1 MSNCVP
7 LLGLLFDDVS
17 LDEAVDA
24 LLARPADAPFAYVV
38 TPNTDHLARLR
49 RIPALAQVYRNAWFC
64 LLDSQLLAR
73 VADLL
78 HVPRPRVVTGADL
91 TQRLLERLEG
101 ETVVVIGMAAA
112 DFSRLQS
119 RYPRVTFIHYWPP
132 MGLLHDSA
140 AFYLAR
146 DFGVAAQARFTFI
159 ALGAP
164 VQELLAF
171 AMLKHGNARG
181 TALCIG
187 AALEFAALAKRRAP
201 AWMQRAGLEWLHR
214 LAANPARLA
223 PRYLLD
229 DPPVLL
235 ELLAAA
241 WRKDRKRY
249 FFEKK

>member
-1 MSNCVP
+1 MSNCTP
-7 LLGLLFDDVS
+7 LLGLVFDDIS
-17 LDEAVDA
+17 LDAAVDA
-24 LLARPADAPFAYVV
+24 LLARPAGAPFAYVV

-49 RIPALAQVYRNAWFC
+49 RIPALAPVYRNAWFC

-73 VADLL
+73 LADALRM
-78 HVPRPRVVTGADL
+78 PRPQVVTGADL
-91 TQRLLERLEG
+91 TQHLLDRLDG
-101 ETVVVIGMAAA
+101 ETASVIGMAAA
-112 DFSRLQS
+112 DFARLQN
-119 RYPRVTFIHYWPP
+119 RYPLIYFTHYLPP
-132 MGLLHDSA
+132 MGLLHDQA
-140 AFYLAR
+140 AFILAR
-146 DFGVAAQARFTFI
+146 NFGVAAQARFTFI

-171 AMLKHGNARG
+171 AMLRHGGARG

-187 AALEFAALAKRRAP
+187 AALEFAAQSKRRAP

-235 ELLAAA
+235 ALLAAA
-241 WRKDRKRY
+241 WRERKQKNGLL
-249 FFEKK
+249 F

>member
-7 LLGLLFDDVS
+7 LLGLAFDDIS
-17 LDEAVDA
+17 LETAVED

-38 TPNTDHLARLR
+38 TPTTDHLARLR
-49 RIPALAQVYRNAWFC
+49 RIPALAPVYRHAWFC
-64 LLDSQLLAR
+64 LLDSRFLAR
-73 VADLL
+73 VADALGL
-78 HVPRPRVVTGADL
+78 PRPRVVTGADL
-91 TQRLLERLEG
+91 TLGLLARLDG
-101 ETVVVIGMAAA
+101 ETAVVIGMAAA
-112 DFSRLQS
+112 DFARLRS
-119 RYPRVTFIHYWPP
+119 RYPLVHFIHYLPP

-146 DFGVAAQARFTFI
+146 DFAVAARARFTFI

-171 AMLKHGNARG
+171 AMLRHGHARG

-187 AALEFAALAKRRAP
+187 AALEFAALARRRAP
-201 AWMQRAGLEWLHR
+201 EWMQRAGLEWLHR

-235 ELLAAA
+235 ALLAAA